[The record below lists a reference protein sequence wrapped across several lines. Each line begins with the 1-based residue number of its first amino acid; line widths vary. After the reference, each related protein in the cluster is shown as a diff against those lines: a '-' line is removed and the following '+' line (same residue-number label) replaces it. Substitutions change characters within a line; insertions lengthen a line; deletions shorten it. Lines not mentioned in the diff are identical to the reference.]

1 MIMKKVK
8 FIFLLISMAVL
19 SEGCSMETFKT
30 QSEGEKYALS
40 QMEKRYGKEFVFVE
54 DSNYGEEIIGCF

>member
-1 MIMKKVK
+1 MKKVK
-8 FIFLLISMAVL
+8 FIFLLISTVVIRG
-19 SEGCSMETFKT
+19 GCSVETFKT
-30 QSEGEKYALS
+30 QNEGEKYALS